1 MKAVVQTGYGRPA
14 DVLRVEEI
22 GEPPAGEGLVLV
34 GVRAASMHPDIWHT
48 VTGRPYV
55 LRIMGAGLRRPRER
69 VPGTDVAGV
78 VEAIGPDVGRFRP
91 GDEVY
96 GEIVAGNQWRNGGA
110 FAERVAVP
118 EARLAPMPSSLSFE
132 RAAAVPTSA
141 LIALRAVR
149 GEGRVHEG
157 QRVLVN
163 GAGGGV
169 GSFAVQIASALG
181 ADVTAVDLGAKAAM
195 LRSIGAARTIDAEA
209 EDFTR
214 TGDRYDVI
222 VDIPGNR
229 RWEDLGRALAPE
241 GTYVLV
247 GHDGFGG
254 SAGQWFGSIG
264 RFAGLLARS
273 VYDRRIPGLRTFKDP
288 EQDPMGVLGGML
300 GSGAIVPAVDRTF
313 PLEEVVDAIRFLET
327 GSALGKIV
335 LTIGDRS

>member
-1 MKAVVQTGYGRPA
+1 VKAVVQSGYGHVD

-22 GEPPAGEGLVLV
+22 DEPRAGERLVLV
-34 GVRAASMHPDIWHT
+34 GVRAASMHPDVWHA

-55 LRIMGAGLRRPRER
+55 LRVMGSGLRRPTER

-78 VEAIGPDVGRFRP
+78 VDAVGPGVTRFRP

-96 GEIVAGNQWRNGGA
+96 GEVVAGNQWRNGGA

-118 EARLAPMPSSLSFE
+118 EQRLAPMPQGLEFD

-149 GEGRVHEG
+149 SEGRVHEG

-169 GSFAVQIASALG
+169 GNFAVQIATALG
-181 ADVTAVDLGAKAAM
+181 ADVTAVDLGEKVSM
-195 LRSIGAARTIDAEA
+195 LRSIGAVHAIDAGT
-209 EDFTR
+209 EDFTG

-229 RWEDLGRALAPE
+229 AWKDLARALAPD

-247 GHDGFGG
+247 GHDGFGA
-254 SAGQWFGSIG
+254 SAGRWFGSLG
-264 RFAGLLARS
+264 RFVRLFARS
-273 VYDRRIPGLRTFKDP
+273 PFDRRIPGVRTFTDP
-288 EQDPMGVLGGML
+288 EQDPMAVLGAML
-300 GSGAIVPAVDRTF
+300 ATGAIVPTVDRTF
-313 PLEEVVDAIRFLET
+313 PLEQVVEAIHYLET
-327 GSALGKIV
+327 GSAFGKIV
-335 LTIGDRS
+335 LTVGDGA